1 MEPKIATV
9 SQINGYVKKI
19 LDHNIILNNVWIKG
33 EISNF
38 KHQYSGHLYITLKD
52 EGGVL
57 KAVMFRGSAQS
68 LNFEPSDGMKVLARG
83 RISVY
88 EAGGSY
94 QLYIEEMIPD
104 GVGEL
109 YIAYEQLKKQL
120 EEEGLFRPEHK
131 KPIPKFPKRVGVVT
145 ASTGA
150 AVRDIINVITR
161 RYPMAEIVIYPAQV
175 QGVGAAESVVKAI
188 EYFNATNEVDTL
200 IVGRGGGSIEDLW
213 AFNEEITARAIFNS
227 NIPIISAVGHETD
240 FTIADFVADLR
251 APTPS
256 AAAEIAVPSMIELR
270 NRINTDKNR
279 ISQNIVKR
287 IESCKLLLKRF
298 KMRTPKDRIDDY
310 YLKPSRSCAMGR
322 SSGRADAAFRARK
335 SSSLQMSRIIL
346 FQLLKNFV
354 GAHTAGEELFQHIL
368 GFGLLGCLG
377 GFLGG
382 SGLSGFQLGYFFVE
396 LLDRGLFGFQVGVQ
410 RLDVGLQLFDAGSH
424 FQDLSFHG
432 GFLFLLCCDLCG
444 EVGGHFS
451 GLDFILA
458 SFGSGHGGIPPD
470 FG

>member
-9 SQINGYVKKI
+9 SQINGYIKKI

-38 KHQYSGHLYITLKD
+38 KHHYSGHLYITLKD

-68 LNFEPSDGMKVLARG
+68 LAFEPSDGMKVLARG

-120 EEEGLFRPEHK
+120 EEEGLFSPEHK

-175 QGVGAAESVVKAI
+175 QGTGASQSIVKAI
-188 EYFNATNEVDTL
+188 EYFNATKEVDTL

-213 AFNEEITARAIFNS
+213 AFNEEITARAIFAS
-227 NIPIISAVGHETD
+227 EIPIISAVGHETD

-256 AAAEIAVPSMIELR
+256 AAAEIAVPSMLELI

-279 ISQNIVKR
+279 ISQNILKR
-287 IESCKLLLKRF
+287 IENNRLILKRF

-310 YLKPSRSCAMGR
+310 NLKVDSLVKAMDNCLKMKTMSLKKQLAENAGKLDALSPLQTLSRGYSIPTDSDGNVIR
-322 SSGRADAAFRARK
+322 SASDMKKGTEFTLRMRDGQAECVVK
-335 SSSLQMSRIIL
+335 
-346 FQLLKNFV
+346 
-354 GAHTAGEELFQHIL
+354 GE
-368 GFGLLGCLG
+368 
-377 GFLGG
+377 
-382 SGLSGFQLGYFFVE
+382 
-396 LLDRGLFGFQVGVQ
+396 
-410 RLDVGLQLFDAGSH
+410 
-424 FQDLSFHG
+424 
-432 GFLFLLCCDLCG
+432 
-444 EVGGHFS
+444 
-451 GLDFILA
+451 
-458 SFGSGHGGIPPD
+458 
-470 FG
+470 

>member
-1 MEPKIATV
+1 
-9 SQINGYVKKI
+9 
-19 LDHNIILNNVWIKG
+19 
-33 EISNF
+33 
-38 KHQYSGHLYITLKD
+38 
-52 EGGVL
+52 
-57 KAVMFRGSAQS
+57 
-68 LNFEPSDGMKVLARG
+68 MKVLARG
-83 RISVY
+83 RVSVY

-310 YLKPSRSCAMGR
+310 YLKIDSLVKSMDNCIKMKTMSLRRQLAEQAAKLDALSPLQTLSRGYSIPTKEDGTVIR
-322 SSGRADAAFRARK
+322 SANDMEKGMEFTLRMKDGQTNCVVK
-335 SSSLQMSRIIL
+335 
-346 FQLLKNFV
+346 
-354 GAHTAGEELFQHIL
+354 GE
-368 GFGLLGCLG
+368 
-377 GFLGG
+377 
-382 SGLSGFQLGYFFVE
+382 
-396 LLDRGLFGFQVGVQ
+396 
-410 RLDVGLQLFDAGSH
+410 
-424 FQDLSFHG
+424 
-432 GFLFLLCCDLCG
+432 
-444 EVGGHFS
+444 
-451 GLDFILA
+451 
-458 SFGSGHGGIPPD
+458 
-470 FG
+470 

>member
-38 KHQYSGHLYITLKD
+38 KHHYSGHLYITLKD

-57 KAVMFRGSAQS
+57 KAVMFRSSAQT
-68 LNFEPSDGMKVLARG
+68 LNFEPGDGMKVLARG

-120 EEEGLFRPEHK
+120 AEEGLFDEVHK
-131 KPIPKFPKRVGVVT
+131 KPIPQFPKRVGVVT

-175 QGVGAAESVVKAI
+175 QGTGAAQSVVRAI
-188 EYFNATNEVDTL
+188 EYFNATKEVDTL

-213 AFNEEITARAIFNS
+213 AFNEEITARAIFAS
-227 NIPIISAVGHETD
+227 EIPIISAVGHETD

-270 NRINTDKNR
+270 NRINIDQNR
-279 ISQNIVKR
+279 ISQNVVGR
-287 IESCKLLLKRF
+287 IESSRLLLKRF
-298 KMRTPKDRIDDY
+298 KMKTPKDRIDDY
-310 YLKPSRSCAMGR
+310 NLKLDS
-322 SSGRADAAFRARK
+322 
-335 SSSLQMSRIIL
+335 
-346 FQLLKNFV
+346 LLKSMENSLKMKTMTLKRQF
-354 GAHTAGEELFQHIL
+354 AEQTAKLDALSPLQTLSRGYSIPTTEDGTVIRSAEEMKKGMEFTLRLKDGSRECIVKGE
-368 GFGLLGCLG
+368 
-377 GFLGG
+377 
-382 SGLSGFQLGYFFVE
+382 
-396 LLDRGLFGFQVGVQ
+396 
-410 RLDVGLQLFDAGSH
+410 
-424 FQDLSFHG
+424 
-432 GFLFLLCCDLCG
+432 
-444 EVGGHFS
+444 
-451 GLDFILA
+451 
-458 SFGSGHGGIPPD
+458 
-470 FG
+470 

>member
-19 LDHNIILNNVWIKG
+19 LDNNIILNNVWIKG

-38 KHQYSGHLYITLKD
+38 KHHYSGHLYITLKD

-120 EEEGLFRPEHK
+120 EEEGLFCPEYK

-227 NIPIISAVGHETD
+227 KIPIISAVGHETD
-240 FTIADFVADLR
+240 FTI
-251 APTPS
+251 
-256 AAAEIAVPSMIELR
+256 
-270 NRINTDKNR
+270 
-279 ISQNIVKR
+279 
-287 IESCKLLLKRF
+287 
-298 KMRTPKDRIDDY
+298 
-310 YLKPSRSCAMGR
+310 
-322 SSGRADAAFRARK
+322 
-335 SSSLQMSRIIL
+335 
-346 FQLLKNFV
+346 
-354 GAHTAGEELFQHIL
+354 
-368 GFGLLGCLG
+368 
-377 GFLGG
+377 
-382 SGLSGFQLGYFFVE
+382 
-396 LLDRGLFGFQVGVQ
+396 
-410 RLDVGLQLFDAGSH
+410 
-424 FQDLSFHG
+424 
-432 GFLFLLCCDLCG
+432 
-444 EVGGHFS
+444 
-451 GLDFILA
+451 
-458 SFGSGHGGIPPD
+458 
-470 FG
+470 

>member
-1 MEPKIATV
+1 MATV

-19 LDHNIILNNVWIKG
+19 LDNNIILNNVWVKG

-38 KHQYSGHLYITLKD
+38 KHHYSGHLYITLKD
-52 EGGVL
+52 EGAVL

-68 LNFEPSDGMKVLARG
+68 LAFEPSDGMKVLARG

-120 EEEGLFRPEHK
+120 EAEGLFAPEYK
-131 KPIPKFPKRVGVVT
+131 KPIPQFPSTVGVVT

-161 RYPMAEIVIYPAQV
+161 RYPMAEIVLYPAQV
-175 QGVGAAESVVKAI
+175 QGQGAAESIVKAI
-188 EYFNATNEVDTL
+188 EYFNATDSADTL

-213 AFNEEITARAIFNS
+213 AFNEEITARAIFAS
-227 NIPIISAVGHETD
+227 HIPIISAVGHETD

-256 AAAEIAVPSMIELR
+256 AAAEIAVPSAIELR
-270 NRINTDKNR
+270 NRIGTNQNR
-279 ISQNIVKR
+279 ISRSIAGR
-287 IESCKLLLKRF
+287 IEGSRLILNRF

-310 YLKPSRSCAMGR
+310 NLKL
-322 SSGRADAAFRARK
+322 DN
-335 SSSLQMSRIIL
+335 
-346 FQLLKNFV
+346 LLRLV
-354 GAHTAGEELFQHIL
+354 T
-368 GFGLLGCLG
+368 
-377 GFLGG
+377 
-382 SGLSGFQLGYFFVE
+382 SGFKMKTMSLKRTLGEAASKLDALSPLQTLARGYSIPTDSDGNVIRSAAQLEKDMEFT
-396 LLDRGLFGFQVGVQ
+396 L
-410 RLDVGLQLFDAGSH
+410 RLKDGSRN
-424 FQDLSFHG
+424 
-432 GFLFLLCCDLCG
+432 CVVK
-444 EVGGHFS
+444 E
-451 GLDFILA
+451 
-458 SFGSGHGGIPPD
+458 
-470 FG
+470 

>member
-38 KHQYSGHLYITLKD
+38 KHHYSGNLYITLKD

-57 KAVMFRGSAQS
+57 KAVMFRSSAQS
-68 LNFEPSDGMKVLARG
+68 LTFEPSDGMKVLARG

-120 EEEGLFRPEHK
+120 AEEGLFDEAHK
-131 KPIPKFPKRVGVVT
+131 KPIPQFPKRVGVVT

-175 QGVGAAESVVKAI
+175 QGTGAAQSVVRAI
-188 EYFNATNEVDTL
+188 EYFNATKEVDTL

-213 AFNEEITARAIFNS
+213 AFNEEITARAIYAS
-227 NIPIISAVGHETD
+227 QIPIISAVGHETD

-270 NRINTDKNR
+270 NRINIDQNR
-279 ISQNIVKR
+279 ISQNVVGR
-287 IESCKLLLKRF
+287 IESSRLLLKRF
-298 KMRTPKDRIDDY
+298 KMKTPKDRIDDY
-310 YLKPSRSCAMGR
+310 NLKLDS
-322 SSGRADAAFRARK
+322 
-335 SSSLQMSRIIL
+335 
-346 FQLLKNFV
+346 LLKSMENSLKMKTMTLKRQF
-354 GAHTAGEELFQHIL
+354 AEQTAKLDALSPLQTLSRGYSIPTTEDGTVIRSAEEMKKGMEFTLRLKDGSRECVVKGE
-368 GFGLLGCLG
+368 
-377 GFLGG
+377 
-382 SGLSGFQLGYFFVE
+382 
-396 LLDRGLFGFQVGVQ
+396 
-410 RLDVGLQLFDAGSH
+410 
-424 FQDLSFHG
+424 
-432 GFLFLLCCDLCG
+432 
-444 EVGGHFS
+444 
-451 GLDFILA
+451 
-458 SFGSGHGGIPPD
+458 
-470 FG
+470 

>member
-19 LDHNIILNNVWIKG
+19 LDNNIILNNVWIKG

-38 KHQYSGHLYITLKD
+38 KHLYSGHRYITLKD

-120 EEEGLFRPEHK
+120 EEEGLFCPEYK

-188 EYFNATNEVDTL
+188 EYFNATNEV
-200 IVGRGGGSIEDLW
+200 
-213 AFNEEITARAIFNS
+213 
-227 NIPIISAVGHETD
+227 
-240 FTIADFVADLR
+240 
-251 APTPS
+251 
-256 AAAEIAVPSMIELR
+256 AEIAVPSIIELR

-310 YLKPSRSCAMGR
+310 YLKIDSLVKSMDNCIKMKTMSLRRQLAEQAAKLDALSPLQTLSRGYSIPTKEDGTVIR
-322 SSGRADAAFRARK
+322 SANDMEKGMEFTLRMKDGQTNCVVK
-335 SSSLQMSRIIL
+335 
-346 FQLLKNFV
+346 
-354 GAHTAGEELFQHIL
+354 GE
-368 GFGLLGCLG
+368 
-377 GFLGG
+377 
-382 SGLSGFQLGYFFVE
+382 
-396 LLDRGLFGFQVGVQ
+396 
-410 RLDVGLQLFDAGSH
+410 
-424 FQDLSFHG
+424 
-432 GFLFLLCCDLCG
+432 
-444 EVGGHFS
+444 
-451 GLDFILA
+451 
-458 SFGSGHGGIPPD
+458 
-470 FG
+470 

>member
-38 KHQYSGHLYITLKD
+38 KHHYSGHLYITLKD

-150 AVRDIINVITR
+150 AVRDIINVTKR
-161 RYPMAEIVIYPAQV
+161 RFPKVDIKLYPVNV
-175 QGVGAAESVVKAI
+175 QGDKSASDICEGI
-188 EYFNATNEVDTL
+188 EFFNRMENVDTI
-200 IVGRGGGSIEDLW
+200 IVGRGGGSL
-213 AFNEEITARAIFNS
+213 
-227 NIPIISAVGHETD
+227 
-240 FTIADFVADLR
+240 
-251 APTPS
+251 
-256 AAAEIAVPSMIELR
+256 
-270 NRINTDKNR
+270 
-279 ISQNIVKR
+279 
-287 IESCKLLLKRF
+287 
-298 KMRTPKDRIDDY
+298 
-310 YLKPSRSCAMGR
+310 
-322 SSGRADAAFRARK
+322 
-335 SSSLQMSRIIL
+335 
-346 FQLLKNFV
+346 
-354 GAHTAGEELFQHIL
+354 
-368 GFGLLGCLG
+368 
-377 GFLGG
+377 
-382 SGLSGFQLGYFFVE
+382 
-396 LLDRGLFGFQVGVQ
+396 
-410 RLDVGLQLFDAGSH
+410 
-424 FQDLSFHG
+424 
-432 GFLFLLCCDLCG
+432 
-444 EVGGHFS
+444 
-451 GLDFILA
+451 
-458 SFGSGHGGIPPD
+458 
-470 FG
+470 